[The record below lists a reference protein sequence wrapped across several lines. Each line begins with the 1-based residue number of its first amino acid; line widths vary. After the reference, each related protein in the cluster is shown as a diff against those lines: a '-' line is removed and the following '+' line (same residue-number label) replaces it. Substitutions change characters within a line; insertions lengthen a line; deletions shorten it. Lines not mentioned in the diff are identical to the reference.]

1 METKTPQLT
10 AYDILG
16 YLVPG
21 LALFALIDLSIA
33 FHFQKMPMRY
43 EDVCLRYSTIK
54 WQGAIPLVLL
64 CYYVGHMISFLSS
77 MTIERY
83 ARWRYGHPMNF
94 LLDESGEYPRFFGTG
109 GKCPIWSMI
118 FRFCTAVTIWPLWF
132 WESVLLVTGIL
143 RNYVRSMG
151 PQLVATVKEAL
162 GWLREKAGITVDPSP
177 DYPAEFES
185 LAINYTL
192 ESAPAHV
199 YSLRNYIV
207 LYGFIRSMTLVLVIS
222 TWLLSL
228 HVGWKFYAEGV
239 NAYLSL
245 GAFMV
250 TGMAGGIFCVISYGA
265 YLKFWTRY
273 NREALMGLTAVYLK
287 ENASQ
292 SFLR

>member
-21 LALFALIDLSIA
+21 LAMFALFDVSIA
-33 FHFQKMPMRY
+33 FHFQQMHMSY
-43 EDVCLRYSTIK
+43 EAVCLRYSTIK

-77 MTIERY
+77 LTIERY
-83 ARWRYGHPMNF
+83 ARWRYRHPMNF
-94 LLDESGEYPRFFGTG
+94 LLDLTDTYPLFFDTG
-109 GKCPIWSMI
+109 GNCPKWSKI
-118 FRFCTAVTIWPLWF
+118 FRFLTAFAIWPLWF

-162 GWLREKAGITVDPSP
+162 RWLREKAGITVDPSP
-177 DYPAEFES
+177 AYPAEFES

-207 LYGFIRSMTLVLVIS
+207 LYGFIRSMTLVLVIA

-228 HVGWKFYAEGV
+228 HVGWNLYSDG
-239 NAYLSL
+239 LSACL
-245 GAFMV
+245 SFGAFMV
-250 TGMAGGIFCVISYGA
+250 TGMVGGIFCLISYGA

-273 NREALMGLTAVYLK
+273 NREALLGLTAVYLK
-287 ENASQ
+287 ENASH
-292 SFLR
+292 SFMR